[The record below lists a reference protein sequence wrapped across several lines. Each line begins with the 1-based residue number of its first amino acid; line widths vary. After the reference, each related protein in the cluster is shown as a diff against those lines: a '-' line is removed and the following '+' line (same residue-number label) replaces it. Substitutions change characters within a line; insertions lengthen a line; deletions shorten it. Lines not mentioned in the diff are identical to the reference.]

1 MSPPD
6 APTPSRRGRRRKT
19 AHRHP
24 LLRRTALVVGV
35 VMAVLLVGGGVA
47 GFVIY
52 RKLDGNIGVIDAFRP
67 DIVGSDR
74 PTKASQPET
83 STEPLNILVM
93 GSDTRTGQGGGFGS
107 AVTLSGARSD
117 TTLLIH
123 LPADR
128 GSALVV
134 SIPRDTVVEIP
145 DCKTDTGTYAA
156 HTERFNAAFSIGGPG
171 CTIKTVEQLT
181 GVFIDHFVVVDFRGF
196 EGMVDALGG
205 VDVCLS
211 EPAFDVKSGLD
222 LPAGI
227 STVRGDQALAFVRAR
242 YTLGNG
248 SDISRIDRQQ
258 AFMSSVVE
266 KARSAGTL
274 LNPIKLVRFLDAA
287 TKSVATDPDLASLN
301 ELRKLAEQVRGI
313 PPKDITFVTTPWLV
327 NPADPNTVVWNTTKT
342 DPLWQAISSDT
353 VYPPPMPKPD
363 VIDGRPIN
371 VAPADIQLRVL
382 NGSRVVGAAT
392 DAAAEFSAQG
402 YQVVSL
408 DTADSPKFLST
419 VVRYD
424 PAYGAAAA
432 RTVTASLG
440 GATRVKVPG
449 LGSVVE
455 VVVGADSPTVSPVVV
470 KTPRDPGEGVRTA
483 AEDICS

>member
-1 MSPPD
+1 MSSD
-6 APTPSRRGRRRKT
+6 APTPPPRGSRRKT
-19 AHRHP
+19 PSRHP
-24 LLRRTALVVGV
+24 LLRRTALVVTV
-35 VMAVLLVGGGVA
+35 VVAVLLVGGGIA
-47 GFVIY
+47 GFLIY
-52 RKLDGNIGVIDAFRP
+52 RHLDGNIGVIDAFQP

-74 PTKASQPET
+74 PTKVQPSQTP
-83 STEPLNILVM
+83 TEPLNILVM
-93 GSDTRTGQGGGFGS
+93 GSDTRVGQGGGFGS
-107 AVTLSGARSD
+107 SAVLSGARSD

-128 GSALVV
+128 KTALVV

-145 DCKTDTGTYAA
+145 DCKTDTGTYPA

-181 GVFIDHFVVVDFRGF
+181 DVFIDHFVVVDFRGF

-313 PPKDITFVTTPWLV
+313 PPKNITFVTTPWVV
-327 NPADPNTVVWNTTKT
+327 NPSDPNTVVWDTSRT
-342 DPLWQAISSDT
+342 DVLWEAIRTDAS
-353 VYPPPMPKPD
+353 YPPPKPEPN
-363 VIDGRPIN
+363 VIDGKPIK

-382 NGSRVVGAAT
+382 NGTRVTGAAT
-392 DAAAEFSAQG
+392 AAAAEFSAQG
-402 YQVVSL
+402 YSVVGV
-408 DTADSPKFLST
+408 DTAESKNFVST

-424 PAYGAAAA
+424 PAYGTAAA

-455 VVVGADSPTVSPVVV
+455 VVVGKDWPGVSAVVV
-470 KTPRDPGEGVRTA
+470 KTPRDPSDGIRTA
-483 AEDICS
+483 DENICS